1 MGLKAVFLGY
11 LVTYNALHP
20 HPFALV
26 PLAYS
31 AEAAP
36 PHSCTFHSLSP
47 PSFLSNSFDI
57 INRILNAHNPSG
69 TKHEVAFLSPTLF
82 C

>member
-11 LVTYNALHP
+11 LVTYNALHT

-36 PHSCTFHSLSP
+36 PLILALFT
-47 PSFLSNSFDI
+47 PSHL
-57 INRILNAHNPSG
+57 P
-69 TKHEVAFLSPTLF
+69 AFYLTSSIS
-82 C
+82 